1 MLSNYISGTYYI
13 SDNKVLQSGKFL
25 LSHVII
31 LRKALRKRFLQT
43 FNSFISDTLFWNEKF
58 YIHDLCFFFCIGC
71 KGLYFEGIVLA
82 ETAACICSAD
92 MTAPGSTNSVTTL
105 WPWPSCTDIILGGGV
120 NPLPSK
126 ICFSRSDCWS
136 STRLL
141 ADRTDNEV
149 DGRLSAKGEL
159 FLQNLIELISFR
171 PPTLVT

>member
-1 MLSNYISGTYYI
+1 M
-13 SDNKVLQSGKFL
+13 
-25 LSHVII
+25 
-31 LRKALRKRFLQT
+31 
-43 FNSFISDTLFWNEKF
+43 F

-71 KGLYFEGIVLA
+71 KGLYFEGMVLA

-105 WPWPSCTDIILGGGV
+105 CPCPSCTDIILGGGV
-120 NPLPSK
+120 NPPPSK

-171 PPTLVT
+171 PPTFVT